1 MDLFEYMREQQ
12 KETEAPL
19 ASRLRPTTLD
29 EMVGQQ
35 HIIGKDKLLYRA
47 IKADKLSSII
57 LYGPPGTGKTTL
69 AKVIAHT
76 TSVEFLQ
83 INATSAGKKDMEEVI
98 AQAKNNQGMYGRKTI
113 LFIDEIH
120 RFNKGQQ
127 DYLLPFVEDGTIILI
142 GATTENPY
150 FEVNGALL
158 SRSIIFELKSLS
170 KEDIRT
176 LILRAVT
183 DREKGLGAYNAVID
197 DDALEFL
204 ADVANGD
211 ARAALTAIELGVL
224 TTERSADGKIHITLA
239 VASECIQKRVV
250 KYDKSGDNHYD
261 TISAFIKSM
270 RGSDPDAAVY
280 YLARMLYA
288 GEDIKFIAR
297 RIMIC
302 AAEDVSNADPM
313 ALVVATSAAQ
323 AVERIGMPEA
333 QIILAQ
339 AVTYVAS
346 APKSNSAVCAISDA
360 MAAVRDTMTA
370 PIPVHLQD
378 AHYKSSQK
386 LGHGVGYKYA
396 HDYPNHYVKQQ
407 YLPDGLTDRMFYHP
421 SENGYEKTIREY
433 FEKIK
438 GMQP

>member
-1 MDLFEYMREQQ
+1 MQPEEAVISCTWREVLGAF
-12 KETEAPL
+12 KDFNLTP
-19 ASRLRPTTLD
+19 
-29 EMVGQQ
+29 
-35 HIIGKDKLLYRA
+35 GK
-47 IKADKLSSII
+47 
-57 LYGPPGTGKTTL
+57 
-69 AKVIAHT
+69 KVIVVG
-76 TSVEFLQ
+76 SGPVGLSFVKL
-83 INATSAGKKDMEEVI
+83 GK
-98 AQAKNNQGMYGRKTI
+98 
-113 LFIDEIH
+113 LF
-120 RFNKGQQ
+120 
-127 DYLLPFVEDGTIILI
+127 
-142 GATTENPY
+142 
-150 FEVNGALL
+150 
-158 SRSIIFELKSLS
+158 
-170 KEDIRT
+170 
-176 LILRAVT
+176 
-183 DREKGLGAYNAVID
+183 GLGQIDIVDMLPAKLEVARRMGADNGYTPAEISTPEFIASVNRSYDAVID

-288 GEDIKFIAR
+288 GEDIRFIAR

>member
-1 MDLFEYMREQQ
+1 MDLFDYMRETT
-12 KETEAPL
+12 KEKESPL

-29 EMVGQQ
+29 EVVGQQ

-47 IKADKLSSII
+47 IKADKLSSVIF
-57 LYGPPGTGKTTL
+57 YGPPGTGKTTL
-69 AKVIAHT
+69 AKVIANT
-76 TSVEFLQ
+76 TSAEFTQ
-83 INATSAGKKDMEEVI
+83 INATVAGKKDMEEVVNK
-98 AQAKNNQGMYGRKTI
+98 AKELKGMYQKRTI

-158 SRSIIFELKSLS
+158 SRSSVFELCPLS
-170 KEDIRT
+170 QEEVET
-176 LILRAVT
+176 LILRAVQ
-183 DREKGLGAYNAVID
+183 DEKKGMGSYHALIEE
-197 DDALEFL
+197 DALHFL
-204 ADVANGD
+204 ADLAGGD
-211 ARAALTAIELGVL
+211 ARSALNAVELGIL
-224 TTERSADGKIHITLA
+224 TTPRSEDGMIHITLD

-250 KYDKSGDNHYD
+250 RYDKTGDNHYD

-280 YLARMLYA
+280 YLAKMLYA

-302 AAEDVSNADPM
+302 ASEDVGNADPM
-313 ALVVATSAAQ
+313 ALNVAVSAAQ

-333 QIILAQ
+333 QIILSQ
-339 AVTYVAS
+339 AVLYVAT
-346 APKSNSAVCAISDA
+346 APKSNSACNAVFAA
-360 MAAVRDTMTA
+360 MDNVKKYKTTV
-370 PIPVHLQD
+370 PVHLQD
-378 AHYKSSQK
+378 AHYRGSAK
-386 LGHGVGYKYA
+386 LGHGIGYKYA

-407 YLPDGLTDRMFYHP
+407 YLPDEIKDAVFYEA
-421 SENGYEKTIREY
+421 SDNGYEQTIKAHMKR
-433 FEKIK
+433 IK
-438 GMQP
+438 DEA